1 MAVST
6 INKTIHTKDI
16 VVTTG
21 TSQYDGYY
29 FGDASGVPDG
39 YFPIGACVI
48 NTSAGT
54 PTNVYADVTF
64 RGRDIRVWTV
74 RPSATVYVRISY
86 LKA

>member
-6 INKTIHTKDI
+6 IDKKIYTKDI
-16 VVTTG
+16 TVTTG
-21 TSQYDGYY
+21 NTQYDGYY

-39 YFPIGACVI
+39 YLPIGACVI

-74 RPSATVYVRISY
+74 RSNATVYVRISY